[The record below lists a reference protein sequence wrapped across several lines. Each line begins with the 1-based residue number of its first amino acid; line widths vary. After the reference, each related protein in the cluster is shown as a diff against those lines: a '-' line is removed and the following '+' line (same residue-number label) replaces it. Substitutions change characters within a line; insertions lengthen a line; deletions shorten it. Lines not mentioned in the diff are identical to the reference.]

1 MLDYLVVG
9 GLLTVIAFCLF
20 ILTRIQPEPPQ
31 QHQLPREGETT
42 LVPAQTAP
50 SPTAAPRPQPRPT
63 RPPVPPSLK
72 RPPFRSAG

>member
-50 SPTAAPRPQPRPT
+50 SPTAAPRQPRPT

-72 RPPFRSAG
+72 RPPVRSAG